1 MLASWLDPILNLPKV
16 VKKEPTVK
24 KKPQKTYKKPY
35 EKSDIDEKNGSVLF
49 LAKAGRYLYLGT
61 DKYGYFNGI
70 LTKKRIVKHIK
81 NETYKKMLNLVVKKD
96 PDFSSFKC
104 NVIKGKVEL
113 I

>member
-1 MLASWLDPILNLPKV
+1 MLASWLSPILNLPKV

-61 DKYGYFNGI
+61 DKYGYFNGV
-70 LTKKRIVKHIK
+70 LSKKRKIK
-81 NETYKKMLNLVVKKD
+81 FMKKETYEKMLDLVIKKD
-96 PDFSSFKC
+96 PDFANFKC
-104 NVIKGKVEL
+104 KVIKGKVEL
-113 I
+113 V

>member
-1 MLASWLDPILNLPKV
+1 MLASWLSPILNLPKV

-61 DKYGYFNGI
+61 DKYGYFNGV
-70 LTKKRIVKHIK
+70 LSKKRKIK
-81 NETYKKMLNLVVKKD
+81 FIKKETYEKMLDLVVKKD
-96 PDFSSFKC
+96 PDFANFKC

-113 I
+113 V